1 MSPDS
6 QRLEIECLQSKL
18 AQWRTEQPDFHDRIL
33 SLVSVWL
40 HPAMD
45 TLNMSELQLKRAI
58 ESAPDGDTLLMWLAE
73 EAFGYP
79 YNGTTLFDRYIQD
92 SGRSDSGLYLR
103 FLRRLTNS
111 TTTLWKITEI
121 VGSRSFII
129 EPTSGSGPSHTIH
142 DRLLTQSV
150 SENDVLMTR
159 LIDMPAGPILGQA
172 VFNLGPLDAATVEMS
187 PGRVQHMLSALAG
200 IFLNT
205 SPIPENT
212 GASDHGVRH
221 PLGGQEPFGE
231 NPQATR
237 QPSKPSARPRI
248 QESAAAGNTQGNTS
262 GAQEPHNSQN
272 NNNPP
277 HKEDAPGSQDSA
289 ERERLLERVRKL
301 FAMAQQSEA
310 SPHEAEIALR
320 RCQSLMSKYGI
331 SEADLHTSEFGHAEF
346 TKGRTIPSHVK
357 FLASAVAKLH
367 DVLFVRGD
375 AGFAEFRGFDVDA
388 KVARMTLEYLID
400 AVERALANRK
410 RAGDFPAGRSA
421 AYDYRLGFA
430 TQVNKRV
437 REIVKERK
445 AAEQA
450 ATGTGTSL
458 TVRKMEI
465 VDRECGHDL
474 RNASFSSSRGARN
487 GAAHAAGVDDGSNV
501 SLDQQVGGSAAPLAL
516 PKP

>member
-58 ESAPDGDTLLMWLAE
+58 ESAPDGDSLLMWLAE
-73 EAFGYP
+73 EALGYP

-92 SGRSDSGLYLR
+92 SGRSDNGLYLR

-111 TTTLWKITEI
+111 TTTLWKITKI
-121 VGSRSFII
+121 ADSRSFII
-129 EPTSGSGPSHTIH
+129 EPTSGSGPSHTVH

-172 VFNLGPLDAATVEMS
+172 VFNLGPLDAPTVEMS

-221 PLGGQEPFGE
+221 PLGG
-231 NPQATR
+231 
-237 QPSKPSARPRI
+237 
-248 QESAAAGNTQGNTS
+248 
-262 GAQEPHNSQN
+262 QEPHNSQN

-516 PKP
+516 PKQ